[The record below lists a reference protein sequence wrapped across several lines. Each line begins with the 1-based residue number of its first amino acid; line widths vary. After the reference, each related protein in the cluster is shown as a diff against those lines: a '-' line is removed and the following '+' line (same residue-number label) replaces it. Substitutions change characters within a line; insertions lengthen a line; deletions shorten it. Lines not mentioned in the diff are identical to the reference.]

1 MTPPML
7 TLIRPAGPVEAPP
20 VTGVVLRPPVVED
33 TVALGRLYFESYPPG
48 VASASE
54 QEAIEDI
61 AMTFENAY
69 GVLDRRLSR
78 LALVGDHLVGA
89 ILVVE
94 RAPWPDTPDC
104 AFVIELFTA
113 PTHRRLGIARLLLSG
128 CSADTVALR
137 VDDDNTAALRLYR
150 TFGFQDGTGRSGNP

>member
-7 TLIRPAGPVEAPP
+7 TLVRPASPVEAPR
-20 VTGVVLRPPVVED
+20 VEGVVLRPPVAAD

-48 VASASE
+48 AASASE

-61 AMTFENAY
+61 ALTFEDAY
-69 GVLDRRLSR
+69 GVLDPRLSR
-78 LALVGDHLVGA
+78 LALVGDRMVGA
-89 ILVVE
+89 ILVVQ

-137 VDDDNTAALRLYR
+137 VDDDNTAALTLYR
-150 TFGFQDGTGRSGNP
+150 RFGFQDG

>member
-1 MTPPML
+1 ML
-7 TLIRPAGPVEAPP
+7 TLIRPAGAVEVPS
-20 VTGVVLRPPVVED
+20 VEGVVLRPPVVAD

-61 AMTFENAY
+61 GLTFEDAY

-78 LALVGDHLVGA
+78 LALAGDRMVGA

-104 AFVIELFTA
+104 AFIIELFTA
-113 PTHRRLGIARLLLSG
+113 PSHRHRGIARLLLSG
-128 CSADTVALR
+128 CSAEHVALR
-137 VDDDNTAALRLYR
+137 VDADNESALSLYR
-150 TFGFQDGTGRSGNP
+150 GFGFQDG